1 MRTRFMAGGL
11 PALLCLLGASQAFG
25 QATADESRIRDFVSS
40 GEFAPAIALA
50 DKISDSASRD
60 AMKKEIAVAQYQSG
74 APLAASTTALGIG
87 NDTLRQSAYS
97 GMSESVWNGGATTP
111 QGRAGG
117 GAMAD
122 FQSLI
127 SLITLTIDPDSWL
140 ANGDGTGE
148 IQPFYTGVVVNR
160 DGVMRAAPRIADA
173 GLEALQKQA
182 AAAAGKSWGQF
193 DSRAESGL
201 RMISLTRLEKQVE
214 RLQSLGQPIPEE
226 IRCLAGLTSVDYVF
240 FVPEQND
247 ILIAGRAGAWTTAG
261 GRFVNVA
268 SGEPTLMLDD
278 LVTVFRAIGSNKGE
292 FGCLITPT
300 DAGLKAVQ
308 EYAAST
314 RIDKLPGGKKEWM
327 AKLQEKLGQQKID
340 VLGIP
345 GGTRVAQAIVAADWH
360 MKRVGIGLE
369 PSVAEVPSYL
379 DMLKPNADGTIPATN
394 VLRFWFTLNVDQLSA
409 TPDKKA
415 FTWAGSAVKVLSENE
430 LLTAQGKRVHTG
442 QSDEATGA
450 FAKNFTRHFE
460 ALAKKHPVYRDLQN
474 VFELAMA
481 AAVIKTQGWDSQIGW
496 QQNCFGEKGTYAVS
510 IDAAPEWI
518 DSCVNYKEI
527 TATAKK
533 ADGATAK
540 LKHTVTCVSGGVE
553 CDPLSKLRD
562 PGFISTRSAASAE
575 LTSRAQEAKAPT
587 TIGKLNWWWD

>member
-1 MRTRFMAGGL
+1 MRKRLMAGGL
-11 PALLCLLGASQAFG
+11 PALLCFLGATQVFG
-25 QATADESRIRDFVSS
+25 QATSDEARIRDFVSA
-40 GEFAPAIALA
+40 GEFAPAISLA

-74 APLAASTTALGIG
+74 APLAASTTALGIE
-87 NDTLRQSAYS
+87 NSSLRRSTYS
-97 GMSESVWNGGATTP
+97 GMSQSVWNGGEAP
-111 QGRAGG
+111 KAGAGGG

-140 ANGDGTGE
+140 QNGDGTGE
-148 IQPFYTGVVVNR
+148 IQPFYTGVVVSR

-173 GLEALQKQA
+173 TLESLQKQA
-182 AAAAGKSWGQF
+182 AASAGKSWGEF
-193 DSRAESGL
+193 DSRATSGM
-201 RMISLTRLEKQVE
+201 RMISLTRLEKQIE

-226 IRCLAGLTSVDYVF
+226 MRCLAGLTSVDCVF

-247 ILIAGRAGAWTTAG
+247 ILIAGRAGAWTSAG
-261 GRFVNVA
+261 GRFVSVA
-268 SGEPTLMLDD
+268 TGEPTLMLDD

-300 DAGLKAVQ
+300 EAGLKAVQ
-308 EYAAST
+308 DFAAST
-314 RIDKLPGGKKEWM
+314 RIDKLPAGKKEWM
-327 AKLQEKLGQQKID
+327 SKLQQKLGQQKID
-340 VLGIP
+340 VLGIDA
-345 GGTRVAQAIVAADWH
+345 GTRVAQAIVAADWH

-379 DMLKPNADGTIPATN
+379 DMLKPNADGTIPETN
-394 VLRFWFTLNVDQLSA
+394 VLRFWFTLNVDELSA

-415 FTWAGSAVKVLSENE
+415 FTWAGSALKVLSENE

-442 QSDEATGA
+442 QSDEATSA
-450 FAKNFTRHFE
+450 FARNFTRHFE
-460 ALAKKHPVYRDLQN
+460 ALATKHPVYRDLQN

-481 AAVIKTQGWDSQIGW
+481 AAVIKTQGWDTQIGW
-496 QQNCFGEKGTYAVS
+496 QQNCFGEKGSYAVS
-510 IDAAPEWI
+510 TDAAPEWI

-527 TATAKK
+527 NATAKK
-533 ADGATAK
+533 ADGTTAK
-540 LKHTVTCVSGGVE
+540 LKHMVTCVSGGVE

-562 PGFISTRSAASAE
+562 PKFVNTRSAASSE
-575 LTSRAQEAKAPT
+575 LTSRAQQAKAPT